1 MTADAAVQIEE
12 QKEKKRRQKLD
23 DERFVSSSSSLVFH
37 LSSQGV
43 LSWLTILYNMY
54 TIGHVCTPLM
64 QFMHVKYSYCL
75 HIIYQII
82 CYVMQN

>member
-23 DERFVSSSSSLVFH
+23 DERFVSSSSSPVFH

-43 LSWLTILYNMY
+43 LLANNF
-54 TIGHVCTPLM
+54 V
-64 QFMHVKYSYCL
+64 
-75 HIIYQII
+75 
-82 CYVMQN
+82 